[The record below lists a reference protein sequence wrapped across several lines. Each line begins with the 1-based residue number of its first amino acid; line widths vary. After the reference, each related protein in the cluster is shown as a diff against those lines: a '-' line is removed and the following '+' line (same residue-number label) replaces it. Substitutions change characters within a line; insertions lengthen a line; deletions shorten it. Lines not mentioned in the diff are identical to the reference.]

1 MNYFRDFFK
10 IDRRQERGILILS
23 VIVFILILID
33 FFAQDLAEKPNDY
46 FAQFNQ
52 QLEQLQL
59 QTYEAELEAENKKEF
74 YPKKKTSP
82 SQPAILTIA
91 KPVDLNIIPDEKL
104 KKLGLPEFLVN
115 NVLKYRSKGGKFYS
129 PEDVRKLYGMSDELF
144 SQMEPSL
151 VFSEKQNRFDSKDTK
166 SDSSGRKANK
176 IIYEDIQLGIN
187 TADSVDLVKIKGIG
201 AYYAGEIVK
210 HRKQLGGY
218 LGMYQLMELYKMDS
232 TRFSAWSKNL
242 YYDEVPI
249 VKISLNN
256 ADFKVFLNHPYIDF
270 ETTEYIT
277 TKRKKLGKF
286 ASLYELKDP
295 QKMPDSLYQ
304 MILPYLKLD

>member
-91 KPVDLNIIPDEKL
+91 EPVDLNIIPDEKL

-144 SQMEPSL
+144 SQMEPFL

>member
-1 MNYFRDFFK
+1 MRYFRDYFR
-10 IDRRQERGILILS
+10 IDRREERGVLILAF
-23 VIVFILILID
+23 IVFVLLIINY
-33 FFAQDLAEKPNDY
+33 FAQDFAPKPKDY
-46 FAQFNQ
+46 FTNFQEERS
-52 QLEQLQL
+52 QLNLQAF
-59 QTYEAELEAENKKEF
+59 EEEKEF
-74 YPKKKTSP
+74 EKKRSPYPKTKKPETTS
-82 SQPAILTIA
+82 ANLNIA
-91 KPVDLNIIPDEKL
+91 GSFDLNSVDEEIL
-104 KKLGLPEFLVN
+104 KSYGLPEFLVKN
-115 NVLKYRSKGGKFYS
+115 IVKYRTKGGKFYF
-129 PEDVRKLYGMSDELF
+129 PEDVQKLYGMSDELF
-144 SQMEPSL
+144 SQMEPFL
-151 VFSEKQNRFDSKDTK
+151 VFPEKQNRFDSKDSK
-166 SDSSGRKANK
+166 SDSSVRKASK

-210 HRKQLGGY
+210 HRKLLGGY

-232 TRFSAWSKNL
+232 TRFAAWSKNL

-270 ETTEYIT
+270 ETTKYIT

-304 MILPYLKLD
+304 KILPYLKLD